1 MSGGEISRGGEFA
14 SGRDRDVRLQS
25 GMRNTLIFLLCVPL
39 LWPGPRKWLLG
50 LFMHGEEELIYG
62 RISLIEMIGS
72 HLLLVSV
79 SSISAA
85 LIGVLLG
92 ILVTRPVGRDFLGIV
107 RDMASLAQ
115 TFPPVAVLA
124 LAVPSMGYGFQPTVV
139 ALFLYSVL
147 PVLNNTIEGMESIP
161 RELTE
166 ASRGIGMTRLQ
177 VLFLSELPLA
187 ARLISAGIRTSVVI
201 NIGTATVGAV
211 AGAGGLGVIIIAG
224 LVRNNTAFVLTGAAA
239 AALLALLADRL
250 MARVEGLFYAPRSRD
265 G

>member
-1 MSGGEISRGGEFA
+1 M
-14 SGRDRDVRLQS
+14 SGRDPAADPTARRGASVLRQTA
-25 GMRNTLIFLLCVPL
+25 GVFTFLLPLLLVPL
-39 LWPGPRKWLLG
+39 LWETPREFLLG
-50 LFMHGEEELIYG
+50 LLMPGESELIYR
-62 RISLIEMIGS
+62 RISLIDMVLR
-72 HLLLVSV
+72 HLLLVGV
-79 SSISAA
+79 STLAA
-85 LIGVLLG
+85 TLSGIGLG

-124 LAVPSMGYGFQPTVV
+124 LAVPSLGYGFEPTVV
-139 ALFLYSVL
+139 ALFLYSLL

-161 RELTE
+161 KDLTE
-166 ASRGIGMTRLQ
+166 ASRGIGMTRTQ

-211 AGAGGLGVIIIAG
+211 VGAGGLGVIIIAG

-239 AALLALLADRL
+239 AAALALAADRL
-250 MARVEGLFYAPRSRD
+250 LGRIEGLFYAPRSR
-265 G
+265 GG

>member
-1 MSGGEISRGGEFA
+1 VSAGEKPAAVELRRMLRF
-14 SGRDRDVRLQS
+14 
-25 GMRNTLIFLLCVPL
+25 TLLALCLPL
-39 LWPGPRKWLLG
+39 LWAGPRRWVFG
-50 LFMHGEEELIYG
+50 LFLPGQEEVIYS
-62 RISLIEMIGS
+62 RISLFEMIGS

-79 SSISAA
+79 SSVSAA
-85 LIGVLLG
+85 VFGMLLG
-92 ILVTRPVGRDFLGIV
+92 IFVTRPIGRDFLGIV

-166 ASRGIGMTRLQ
+166 ASRGLGMTRLQ

-187 ARLISAGIRTSVVI
+187 ARLISAGVRTSVVI

-224 LVRNNTAFVLTGAAA
+224 LVRNNTAFVVTGAAA
-239 AALLALLADRL
+239 AALLALVADRL
-250 MARVEGLFYAPRSRD
+250 LARVEGLFYAPRSRE